1 MKKIVFLFMS
11 IVLACSTMVAQTFQ
25 VKGVVIDENNEPI
38 VGAAVMVKGSQRG
51 SLSDVDGGFVLNN
64 VKQGEKLV
72 VSYVGMKTKTVDAKT
87 SMRIML
93 ETDNK
98 VLDEVIVVAFGE
110 QKKSSF
116 TGSAGLVG
124 SDKIAER
131 QVNNVVDALNGQ
143 VAGVQ
148 MYNSSGDPASTPTIR
163 IRGISSINAGKDP
176 LIVVDGAPFNGSWS
190 DINPADVASMT
201 VLKDA
206 ASNALYGARG
216 ANGVIMITTK
226 NAQKGKAVVTLDAK
240 WGSNSRASRTYDV
253 IDNPAQYY
261 EVHYN
266 ALLNYYM
273 NSRGYDFAQ
282 AHAAANNLM
291 SQNSSVGGLS
301 YICYSVPQGQYLIG
315 DNGKLNPQA
324 TLGNVITY
332 EGQEYTIRPDDWLKA
347 AYRNTLR
354 QEYNMNVSGGNEA
367 AEFYAS
373 LGFLDN
379 PGIAYGSKF
388 KRYSGRLKASYKAND
403 WLKVGGNLNYART
416 VTDYADEN
424 YGTDTFTAIN
434 GMAPIYPLYVR
445 DGNGNLMSDKN
456 GVLYDYGNGMN
467 GGLLRPVMTQMNPL
481 RDDQL
486 QASHQV
492 GNSFGVNGFAD
503 ITPSFVKGLKLTLN
517 GTINNYE
524 YRYNSTVQPFYGTN
538 GTTYPNGYVQVG
550 HYRTYTVNF
559 QQLINYVRSF
569 GKHNVTLMAG
579 HENFKNTYE
588 YVTGSRSNMFSF
600 ETNHELSGAITNQS
614 TNSTQTNYNTE
625 GFFFRGMYDYDNKY
639 FGQVSFRR
647 DGSSNFDPDHCWGNF
662 YSFGGA
668 WILSKEDWMEPT
680 QNWLDMLKLKFSFGQ
695 QGNDAIG
702 SSRYFDLYSIS
713 SMAGE
718 LALNFSFKG
727 NRNITWET
735 NTNINAGVEFE
746 LFKGRLQ
753 GEVEYFYR
761 KTTDMLCWLSV
772 PLSFGYSGYYSNVG
786 NMVNKGVELT
796 LSGDVIRTKDFT
808 WSLNLNATHYTN
820 EITSL
825 HPENMAEELEG
836 YKGYQD
842 DGYYFYGVGLPIYTF
857 RLKRYAGVD
866 EEGNS
871 TWYVKDEDGQ
881 LTTTNRLTEGS
892 YFACGDPTPDL
903 YGGFGT
909 SLSYKGIDLSVGF
922 SYSLGGKVIDFGY
935 ASLMNTP
942 HDGLTGFAIH
952 KDMLNAWSPT
962 NTTSN
967 IPRLQ
972 YGDSDVNAIS
982 DRFLISGSWLSL
994 QNINMGYS
1002 LPKKWITG
1010 LGLSNVRLYAA
1021 ADKVFLCS
1029 NRKGLEPRTSV
1040 TGSPSSVGYAFVRT
1054 ISGGITLQF

>member
-87 SMRIML
+87 SMRIVL

-116 TGSAGLVG
+116 TGSAGLVNA
-124 SDKIAER
+124 DKIAER

-148 MYNSSGDPASTPTIR
+148 MINTSGDPASRPTIR

-176 LIVVDGAPFNGSWS
+176 LIVVDGAPFYGSWT
-190 DINPADVASMT
+190 DINPADVASLT

-253 IDNPAQYY
+253 IDSPAQYY
-261 EVHYN
+261 EVHYKS
-266 ALLNYYM
+266 LLNYFL

-282 AHAAANNLM
+282 AHVAANNLM
-291 SQNSSVGGLS
+291 SQNSSVGGLG

-315 DNGKLNPQA
+315 DNGKLNPKA
-324 TLGNVITY
+324 VLGNIITY
-332 EGQEYTIRPDDWLKA
+332 EGQDYTIRPDDWLKA

-388 KRYSGRLKASYKAND
+388 KRYTGRLKASYKANN

-416 VTDYADEN
+416 VTDYAMEDA
-424 YGTDTFTAIN
+424 GTDTFTAIN

-445 DGNGNLMSDKN
+445 DGNGNLMTDKN

-467 GGLLRPVMTQMNPL
+467 GGLLRPVLTQMNPL
-481 RDDQL
+481 KDDQL
-486 QASHQV
+486 QANHKV
-492 GNSFGVNGFAD
+492 GNSFGVHGFAD
-503 ITPSFVKGLKLTLN
+503 ITPSFIKGLKLTFN
-517 GTINNYE
+517 GTMNNYE
-524 YRYNSTVQPFYGTN
+524 YRYNSTVQPYYGTN
-538 GTTYPNGYVQVG
+538 GTTYPGGYVQVG
-550 HYRTYTVNF
+550 HYRYYTVNF

-569 GKHNVTLMAG
+569 GKHNMTLMAG
-579 HENFKNTYE
+579 HENYKQTYE

-600 ETNHELSGAITNQS
+600 EGNHELNGAITNEPTAS
-614 TNSTQTNYNTE
+614 SQTNYNTE

-639 FGQVSFRR
+639 YGQVSFRR
-647 DGSSNFDPDHCWGNF
+647 DGSSNFDPNHCWGNF

-668 WILSKEDWMEPT
+668 WIVSKEAWMEPT

-753 GEVEYFYR
+753 GELEYFYR
-761 KTTDMLCWLSV
+761 KTSDMLCWLTV

-786 NMVNKGVELT
+786 NMINKGLEVT

-825 HPENMAEELEG
+825 HPENKGEDLEG

-842 DGYYFYGVGLPIYTF
+842 NGYYFYGEGLPIYTF

-866 EEGNS
+866 NEGNS
-871 TWYVKDEDGQ
+871 MWYVKGEDGQ
-881 LTTTNRLTEGS
+881 LTTTNRLSEGS

-935 ASLMNTP
+935 SSLMSTP

-972 YGDSDVNAIS
+972 YNDTDVNAIS

-1002 LPKKWITG
+1002 LPKKWISG
-1010 LGLSNVRLYAA
+1010 LGITNVRLYAA
-1021 ADKVFLCS
+1021 ADNVFLWS
-1029 NRKGLEPRTSV
+1029 KRKGLDPRTSFM
-1040 TGSPSSVGYAFVRT
+1040 GSPSSSKYAFVRT

>member
-1 MKKIVFLFMS
+1 MS

-379 PGIAYGSKF
+379 PGSP
-388 KRYSGRLKASYKAND
+388 
-403 WLKVGGNLNYART
+403 
-416 VTDYADEN
+416 
-424 YGTDTFTAIN
+424 
-434 GMAPIYPLYVR
+434 M
-445 DGNGNLMSDKN
+445 
-456 GVLYDYGNGMN
+456 
-467 GGLLRPVMTQMNPL
+467 
-481 RDDQL
+481 
-486 QASHQV
+486 
-492 GNSFGVNGFAD
+492 
-503 ITPSFVKGLKLTLN
+503 
-517 GTINNYE
+517 
-524 YRYNSTVQPFYGTN
+524 VQN
-538 GTTYPNGYVQVG
+538 
-550 HYRTYTVNF
+550 
-559 QQLINYVRSF
+559 
-569 GKHNVTLMAG
+569 
-579 HENFKNTYE
+579 
-588 YVTGSRSNMFSF
+588 
-600 ETNHELSGAITNQS
+600 
-614 TNSTQTNYNTE
+614 
-625 GFFFRGMYDYDNKY
+625 
-639 FGQVSFRR
+639 
-647 DGSSNFDPDHCWGNF
+647 
-662 YSFGGA
+662 
-668 WILSKEDWMEPT
+668 
-680 QNWLDMLKLKFSFGQ
+680 
-695 QGNDAIG
+695 
-702 SSRYFDLYSIS
+702 
-713 SMAGE
+713 
-718 LALNFSFKG
+718 
-727 NRNITWET
+727 
-735 NTNINAGVEFE
+735 
-746 LFKGRLQ
+746 
-753 GEVEYFYR
+753 
-761 KTTDMLCWLSV
+761 
-772 PLSFGYSGYYSNVG
+772 
-786 NMVNKGVELT
+786 
-796 LSGDVIRTKDFT
+796 
-808 WSLNLNATHYTN
+808 
-820 EITSL
+820 
-825 HPENMAEELEG
+825 
-836 YKGYQD
+836 
-842 DGYYFYGVGLPIYTF
+842 
-857 RLKRYAGVD
+857 
-866 EEGNS
+866 
-871 TWYVKDEDGQ
+871 
-881 LTTTNRLTEGS
+881 
-892 YFACGDPTPDL
+892 
-903 YGGFGT
+903 
-909 SLSYKGIDLSVGF
+909 
-922 SYSLGGKVIDFGY
+922 
-935 ASLMNTP
+935 
-942 HDGLTGFAIH
+942 
-952 KDMLNAWSPT
+952 
-962 NTTSN
+962 
-967 IPRLQ
+967 
-972 YGDSDVNAIS
+972 
-982 DRFLISGSWLSL
+982 
-994 QNINMGYS
+994 
-1002 LPKKWITG
+1002 
-1010 LGLSNVRLYAA
+1010 
-1021 ADKVFLCS
+1021 
-1029 NRKGLEPRTSV
+1029 
-1040 TGSPSSVGYAFVRT
+1040 SSVIQVV
-1054 ISGGITLQF
+1054 